1 MLKAFSSRRS
11 ITRVS
16 DTRLPLRRCRS
27 AHMALIFAWLA
38 FWLNAA
44 FLPCCEAFAAAS
56 DDHADDATQ
65 SASAQMHDASDLHIE
80 HPHHE
85 PDSRCGH
92 TITAEPAIK
101 GEYAG
106 VPTAR
111 VHLQWDATYVNV
123 TAVHTVAKQFANLA
137 LYDYHPPP
145 PSGSFRLYLQT
156 QRLLI

>member
-1 MLKAFSSRRS
+1 
-11 ITRVS
+11 
-16 DTRLPLRRCRS
+16 
-27 AHMALIFAWLA
+27 MALVFAWLA

-56 DDHADDATQ
+56 DDHTDDAAQ
-65 SASAQMHDASDLHIE
+65 SVSASAQMHDTSDLHIE
-80 HPHHE
+80 HPDHE

-92 TITAEPAIK
+92 TINAEPAIN

-111 VHLQWDATYVNV
+111 VHLQWDAMYVNV
-123 TAVHTVAKQFANLA
+123 SADHIAAKQSANLA

-145 PSGSFRLYLQT
+145 PPGDFRLYLQT
-156 QRLLI
+156 RRLLI